1 MLRTGRSL
9 VIYSGT
15 ATWSAGLTYTSNQ
28 TLTFSKPASA
38 GETTLLHEVIFTTNH
53 TGQISADIRPV
64 ISAGGSTFYGDLGL
78 SVTINGVASSKGISV
93 GAVNTQVRG
102 LFNNATGI
110 VGLLFTTTS
119 TAALSAA
126 ISVNCIIQ
134 ELEGT

>member
-1 MLRTGRSL
+1 MSRI
-9 VIYSGT
+9 IYSGT
-15 ATWSAGLTYTSNQ
+15 ATWSAGTTYTSNQ

-53 TGQISADIRPV
+53 TGNISADVRPV
-64 ISAGGSTFYGDLGL
+64 MTIAGSSYNSDLGL
-78 SVTINGVASSKGISV
+78 SVTIPGVATSKGISV
-93 GAVNTQVRG
+93 GALHTQVRG

-110 VGLLFTTTS
+110 IGLLFTTTT

>member
-1 MLRTGRSL
+1 LLRNGMSRI
-9 VIYSGT
+9 IYSGT
-15 ATWSAGLTYTSNQ
+15 ATWSAGTTYTSNQ

-53 TGQISADIRPV
+53 TGNISADVRPV
-64 ISAGGSTFYGDLGL
+64 MTIAGSSYNSDLGL
-78 SVTINGVASSKGISV
+78 SVTIPGVATSKGISV
-93 GAVNTQVRG
+93 GALHTQVRG

-110 VGLLFTTTS
+110 IGLLFTTTT